1 MVKKS
6 LIVLLYTVLVAA
18 ISAVIT
24 TVYISSQYAL
34 TTKSENNDSHRDL
47 IQLSQSR
54 LDASPIKEPNT
65 IIEFFSYGCHYCAL
79 HEVNVNALAARMPE
93 GTRLVRLHL
102 SLPGSGL
109 SRYSSVFATLTVMGL
124 EEQYRQQ
131 AYEAVLN
138 EKLDIGSEAVRN
150 AWLQKIGIDVADY
163 NRASATQAAKDLEK
177 YMADVSA
184 YYDIRATPSFIVNKK
199 WIALQDRKFPAFADN
214 LLSLLQHDRPLEK

>member
-1 MVKKS
+1 
-6 LIVLLYTVLVAA
+6 
-18 ISAVIT
+18 
-24 TVYISSQYAL
+24 
-34 TTKSENNDSHRDL
+34 
-47 IQLSQSR
+47 
-54 LDASPIKEPNT
+54 
-65 IIEFFSYGCHYCAL
+65 
-79 HEVNVNALAARMPE
+79 
-93 GTRLVRLHL
+93 
-102 SLPGSGL
+102 
-109 SRYSSVFATLTVMGL
+109 MGL

-150 AWLQKIGIDVADY
+150 AWLQKIGIDIADY